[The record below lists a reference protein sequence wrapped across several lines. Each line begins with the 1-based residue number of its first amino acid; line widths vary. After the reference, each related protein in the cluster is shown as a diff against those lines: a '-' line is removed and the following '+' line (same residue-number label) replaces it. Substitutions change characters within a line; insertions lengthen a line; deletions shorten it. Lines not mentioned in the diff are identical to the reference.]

1 LKDGS
6 EIRFAPGQIWV
17 ALTDKEP
24 DFTYLSASAK
34 PTKTK

>member
-1 LKDGS
+1 LKDGR
-6 EIRFAPGQIWV
+6 EIKFAPGQIWV
-17 ALTDKEP
+17 ALSDKEP